1 MLHTVNRGKY
11 VGAPVFARA
20 DGGVQREARIVV
32 GGEED
37 AMDIIMP
44 LLEAMAKGIYRFG
57 DDPGDGNVVKLCGIF
72 IIGAAIEGCAEA

>member
-1 MLHTVNRGKY
+1 M
-11 VGAPVFARA
+11 
-20 DGGVQREARIVV
+20 V

-44 LLEAMAKGIYRFG
+44 LLEAMAKEIYRFG
-57 DDPGDGNVVKLCGIF
+57 DDPGYGNVVKLCGIF